1 MAFVI
6 CRVLVVQ
13 GQALAVEVVV
23 VVLVPGQL
31 APIFPDGCVESSNF
45 VRCPSICFQEATD
58 FTNY

>member
-1 MAFVI
+1 M
-6 CRVLVVQ
+6 VQ